1 MERKKLGKARKIEVL
16 KEIKEYIKDGWLKEG

>member
-1 MERKKLGKARKIEVL
+1 MERKKLGKVRKIEVL